1 MANIFESLFGDFDL
15 LVQFPLFFAIHK
27 VCLKRQT
34 GTYLLFS
41 IALAIKRE
49 IG

>member
-1 MANIFESLFGDFDL
+1 MAYIFESLIEIL
-15 LVQFPLFFAIHK
+15 IYWYNSYCFFAIHK

-34 GTYLLFS
+34 GTYLLFTT
-41 IALAIKRE
+41 ALAIKRE